1 MKKLLVFSLIL
12 AGSLFLSLTSSD
24 SARAQVPGAIISA
37 GALGGFQ
44 SSNVPGIGAG
54 NFYAVRGA
62 FSGFFA
68 EMRHA
73 NWGGSNGYINDNGF
87 LGGMDFS
94 LFKVMLS
101 GAVGAG
107 SATYQ
112 APALIGVLP
121 TVQNYTTFLYEAQA
135 MYQFDIVSGFIT
147 AGVGV
152 NYIGEANSV
161 APIAGWGGVA
171 SLNIGL

>member
-1 MKKLLVFSLIL
+1 MKKRLIFSLIV
-12 AGSLFLSLTSSD
+12 AGSLLFSLTGTD

-44 SSNVPGIGAG
+44 SSNVSGVGAG
-54 NFYAVRGA
+54 NFYAIRGA
-62 FSGFFA
+62 FSGFFG

-73 NWGGSNGYINDNGF
+73 NWGGSDAYINDNGF

-94 LFKVMLS
+94 LFSLMLS

-107 SATYQ
+107 STTYQ
-112 APALIGVLP
+112 APAVLGVVP
-121 TVQNYTTFLYEAQA
+121 AAQTYTSFLYEAQA
-135 MYQFDIVSGFIT
+135 MYQFNIVSGFIT
-147 AGVGV
+147 AGIGV
-152 NYIGEANSV
+152 DYIGEANSV

-171 SLNIGL
+171 SINIGL